1 MPKAPRK
8 SPEGRRGARS
18 GDERAALLRR
28 LAELEER
35 EAHAR
40 HIVQTV
46 GVSIW
51 EEDFSGVQELL
62 RELWRQGERDVRAW
76 CAAHPEF
83 VLEAVRRVRVVGVN
97 DAALRMVGAS
107 SQQEL
112 LGSLERIFLPESL
125 EVFVEQM
132 VALDEGCSFIQ
143 AESVVRAL
151 DGRRME
157 VLFTFTWDAVVGRAD
172 RVLVTLMD
180 IGERKAAE
188 RALQESEARFR
199 NMADHAPVMMW
210 MTDPR
215 GGCTYL
221 NRQWYE
227 FTGQTEQ
234 TGLGFGWLKALHPE
248 DAVSVEAVFVEAN
261 ARRAPFQ
268 LDYRLRRAD
277 GEYRWAIDA
286 AAPRFGPGGEFLG
299 YIGSVI
305 DITERRRREEL
316 QRFLAEAGTALASS
330 LDYATTLAT
339 LARLAVPT
347 LADWCMVDLLEED
360 GSVRR
365 MEVTAAEPSEA
376 PLAER
381 LRRFPARL
389 DGNPH
394 HPPTQAILEGR
405 PVLLPEMPP
414 ERLSSHAHD
423 EEHARAIAATGP
435 ISLLSVPL
443 LTRGR
448 TLGAL
453 TFITTV
459 RSGRHYGAVELEAAE
474 DLARRAALSVDNARL
489 YRDAQRAVRLRDEFL
504 SIASHELKTPLT
516 PLMLKL
522 RVLTRELESRL
533 EPTLGQ
539 RLLGHLEVCRR
550 QVKRLSELVDGLL
563 DVSHLSAGRL
573 RIEREAVDLS
583 ELVREVAASF
593 QPEAERSGCP
603 LRLEAEGPVVGQW
616 DRLRLEQVVSHLLSN
631 ALKYGAGHPVSI
643 RVQAEGVQARLVVR
657 DEGIGIEPDV
667 LPRIFHKFERGV
679 SERHYGGLGLGLYVT
694 QQVLHAMGGTISAES
709 TPGHG
714 ATFTVELPLA
724 PPAPEAP

>member
-8 SPEGRRGARS
+8 SPEGRRAARS
-18 GDERAALLRR
+18 GDEREALLRR

-51 EEDFSGVQELL
+51 EEDFSEVQELL
-62 RELWRQGERDVRAW
+62 RGLRRQGMRDVRAW
-76 CAAHPEF
+76 CAGHPDV
-83 VLEAVRRVRVVGVN
+83 VLEAVKRVRVVGVN
-97 DAALRMVGAS
+97 EATLRMFGAS
-107 SQQEL
+107 SQEEL
-112 LGSLERIFLPESL
+112 LGSLERVFLPETL
-125 EVFVEQM
+125 EVFVEELA
-132 VALDEGCSFIQ
+132 ALDEGRPFFQ
-143 AESVVRAL
+143 AETALQAL
-151 DGRRME
+151 DGRRVE

-172 RVLVTLMD
+172 RVLLTLVD

-199 NMADHAPVMMW
+199 NMADHSPVMMW
-210 MTDPR
+210 VTDTR
-215 GGCTYL
+215 GVCTYL

-227 FTGQTEQ
+227 FTGQTER
-234 TGLGFGWLKALHPE
+234 TGLGFGWLRAVHPE
-248 DAVSVEAVFVEAN
+248 DAASAEAVFVDAN
-261 ARRAPFQ
+261 ARRVPFR

-286 AAPRFGPGGEFLG
+286 AVPRFGPGGEFLG

-330 LDYATTLAT
+330 LDHATTLAT

-347 LADWCMVDLLEED
+347 LADWCLVDLVEED
-360 GSVRR
+360 GLVRR
-365 MEVTAAEPSEA
+365 VEVASADPADA
-376 PLAER
+376 PLAAR
-381 LRRFPARL
+381 IRRFPPQQ
-389 DGNPH
+389 DGNPA
-394 HPPTQAILEGR
+394 HPPTKAMREGR
-405 PVLLPEMPP
+405 PVLLQEVPAG
-414 ERLSSHAHD
+414 RLSAQAHD
-423 EEHARAIAATGP
+423 EEHARTMAATHP
-435 ISLLSVPL
+435 ISILSVPL
-443 LTRGR
+443 VARGR

-453 TFITTV
+453 TFLTTV
-459 RSGRHYGAVELEAAE
+459 RSGRRYGAVELEAAE

-489 YRDAQRAVRLRDEFL
+489 YRNAQRAVQLRDEFL

-516 PLMLKL
+516 PLTLKL
-522 RVLTRELESRL
+522 RVLTRELESRS
-533 EPTLGQ
+533 EPEWAQ
-539 RLLGHLEVCRR
+539 RLLGHVEVCRR

-583 ELVREVAASF
+583 ELVREVATRF
-593 QPEAERSGCP
+593 QAESERNGSP
-603 LRLEAEGPVVGQW
+603 LRLEADGPVVGQW

-643 RVQAEGVQARLVVR
+643 RIEEAGAQARLVVR

-694 QQVLHAMGGTISAES
+694 QQVLQAMGGTISAES

-714 ATFTVELPLA
+714 ATFRVELPR
-724 PPAPEAP
+724 APEAGAP

>member
-8 SPEGRRGARS
+8 TPEGRRGSRS

-40 HIVQTV
+40 HIVQMA

-62 RELWRQGERDVRAW
+62 LELRRQGVGDVRAW
-76 CAAHPEF
+76 CATHPDF
-83 VLEAVRRVRVVGVN
+83 VHEAMGRVRVVSVN
-97 DAALRMVGAS
+97 DATLRMVGAS
-107 SQQEL
+107 SQEEL
-112 LGSLERIFLPESL
+112 LGSVERIFLPESVR
-125 EVFVEQM
+125 VFIEQL
-132 VALDEGCSFIQ
+132 VALAEGRPFLQ
-143 AESVVRAL
+143 AESVVRTL
-151 DGRRME
+151 EGRRLE
-157 VLFTFTWDAVVGRAD
+157 VLSTFSWDAVVGRAD

-210 MTDPR
+210 MTDPE

-221 NRQWYE
+221 NRQWYA
-227 FTGQTEQ
+227 FTGQTEE
-234 TGLGFGWLKALHPE
+234 TGLGFGWLSAVHPE
-248 DAVSVEAVFVEAN
+248 DAAPVKAVFVDAN

-268 LDYRLRRAD
+268 LDYRLRRVD

-330 LDYATTLAT
+330 LEYGTTLST

-365 MEVTAAEPSEA
+365 VEVVSADPSEA
-376 PLAER
+376 LLAEQ
-381 LRRFPARL
+381 LRRFPARP

-394 HPPTQAILEGR
+394 HPPSLVILQGR
-405 PVLLPEMPP
+405 PVLLPELPTG
-414 ERLSSHAHD
+414 RFSTLAHD
-423 EEHARAIAATGP
+423 EEHARTIAATRP
-435 ISLLSVPL
+435 VSLMSVPL
-443 LTRGR
+443 LARGR

-453 TFITTV
+453 TFFTTA
-459 RSGRHYGAVELEAAE
+459 RSGRRYGAVELEAAE
-474 DLARRAALSVDNARL
+474 DLGRRAALAVDNARL

-516 PLMLKL
+516 PLVLKL
-522 RVLTRELESRL
+522 RVLARELEARCEPVLSR
-533 EPTLGQ
+533 
-539 RLLGHLEVCRR
+539 RLLGHLEVSRR

-573 RIEREAVDLS
+573 RIEREVVDLS
-583 ELVREVAASF
+583 ALVREVAARF
-593 QPEAERSGCP
+593 QEESERSGSP
-603 LRLEAEGPVVGQW
+603 LRMEADGPVVGQW
-616 DRLRLEQVVSHLLSN
+616 DRQRLEQAVSNLLSN
-631 ALKYGAGHPVSI
+631 ALKYGGGHPVSI
-643 RVQAEGVQARLVVR
+643 RVEDIGEWARLVVR

-694 QQVLHAMGGTISAES
+694 QQVLQAMGGTISAES

-714 ATFTVELPLA
+714 ATFTVDLPLA
-724 PPAPEAP
+724 PAPEAL

>member
-8 SPEGRRGARS
+8 SPEGRRAARS

-51 EEDFSGVQELL
+51 EEDFSEVQELL
-62 RELWRQGERDVRAW
+62 RGLRRQGIQDVRAW
-76 CAAHPEF
+76 CAGHPDF
-83 VLEAVRRVRVVGVN
+83 VLEAVKRVRVVGVN
-97 DAALRMVGAS
+97 DATLRMFGAC

-112 LGSLERIFLPESL
+112 LGSLERIFLQETL
-125 EVFVEQM
+125 EVFIEELA
-132 VALDEGCSFIQ
+132 ALDEGRPFFQ
-143 AESVVRAL
+143 AETALRAL
-151 DGRRME
+151 DGRRVE

-172 RVLVTLMD
+172 RVLLTLLD

-199 NMADHAPVMMW
+199 NMADHSPVMMW
-210 MTDPR
+210 VTDTR
-215 GGCTYL
+215 GVCTYL
-221 NRQWYE
+221 NRQWYA
-227 FTGQTEQ
+227 FTGQREQ
-234 TGLGFGWLKALHPE
+234 MALGFGWLRAVHPE
-248 DAVSVEAVFVEAN
+248 DAAAAEAAFVEAN
-261 ARRAPFQ
+261 ARRVPFQ

-286 AAPRFGPGGEFLG
+286 AVPRFGPGGEFLG

-360 GSVRR
+360 GTVRR
-365 MEVTAAEPSEA
+365 VDVVSADPAEE
-376 PLAER
+376 PLAEQV
-381 LRRFPARL
+381 RRFPARM
-389 DGNPH
+389 DGNPA
-394 HPPTQAILEGR
+394 HPPTKAMREGR
-405 PVLLPEMPP
+405 PVLIPKLSG
-414 ERLSSHAHD
+414 ERLLAQAHD
-423 EEHARAIAATGP
+423 EEHARTMVATRP
-435 ISLLSVPL
+435 VSILSVPL
-443 LTRGR
+443 VARGR

-453 TFITTV
+453 TFLTTV
-459 RSGRHYGAVELEAAE
+459 RSGRRYGAVELEAAE

-522 RVLTRELESRL
+522 RVLTRELEAWC
-533 EPTLGQ
+533 EPGLAQG
-539 RLLGHLEVCRR
+539 LFGHLEVCRR

-573 RIEREAVDLS
+573 HIEREAVDLS
-583 ELVREVAASF
+583 ELVREVAARF
-593 QPEAERSGCP
+593 QAEAERSGSP
-603 LRLEAEGPVVGQW
+603 LRLEADGPVVGQW

-631 ALKYGAGHPVSI
+631 ALKYGAGHPVAI
-643 RVQAEGVQARLVVR
+643 RVEEAGAEARLVVR
-657 DEGIGIEPDV
+657 DEGIGIEPEV

-694 QQVLHAMGGTISAES
+694 QQVLQAMGGTISAES

-714 ATFTVELPLA
+714 ATFRVKLPRA
-724 PPAPEAP
+724 VPEVP

>member
-8 SPEGRRGARS
+8 TPEGRRGARS
-18 GDERAALLRR
+18 DDDRAALLRR

-40 HIVQTV
+40 HIVQRV

-62 RELWRQGERDVRAW
+62 LELRRQGVRDVRAW
-76 CAAHPEF
+76 CAAHPDF
-83 VLEAVRRVRVVGVN
+83 VHEAVRRVRVVGVN
-97 DAALRMVGAS
+97 DATLRMFGAS
-107 SQQEL
+107 SQEEM
-112 LGSLERIFLPESL
+112 LGSLERIFLPDTL
-125 EVFVEQM
+125 KVFVEQM
-132 VALDEGCSFIQ
+132 ETLAEGRPFLQS
-143 AESVVRAL
+143 ETVVLTL

-157 VLFTFTWDAVVGRAD
+157 VLFTFSWDAVVGRAD

-180 IGERKAAE
+180 LGERKAAE

-210 MTDPR
+210 VTDPDGR
-215 GGCTYL
+215 CTYL
-221 NRQWYE
+221 NRQWYA
-227 FTGQTEQ
+227 FTGQTEE
-234 TGLGFGWLKALHPE
+234 TGLGFGWLDAVHPE
-248 DAVSVEAVFVEAN
+248 DSAPSRAIFVDAN
-261 ARRAPFQ
+261 ARRAPFR
-268 LDYRLRRAD
+268 LDYRLRRED
-277 GEYRWAIDA
+277 GEYRWAIDS

-316 QRFLAEAGTALASS
+316 QRFLAEAGTALAST
-330 LDYATTLAT
+330 LDYGATLST

-347 LADWCMVDLLEED
+347 LADWCLVDLLEED

-365 MEVTAAEPSEA
+365 VEVSSADPADGA
-376 PLAER
+376 LAEQ
-381 LRRFPARL
+381 LRRFPARPN
-389 DGNPH
+389 GNPE
-394 HPPTQAILEGR
+394 HPPTKAILEGR

-414 ERLSSHAHD
+414 ERFSSHGHD
-423 EEHARAIAATGP
+423 EAHARTMAATGP
-435 ISLLSVPL
+435 ISLMSVPL
-443 LTRGR
+443 LARGR

-453 TFITTV
+453 TFITTA
-459 RSGRHYGAVELEAAE
+459 RSGRHYGTVELEAAE

-516 PLMLKL
+516 PLVLKL
-522 RVLTRELESRL
+522 RVLWREIEARC
-533 EPTLGQ
+533 EPSLAQ
-539 RLLGHLEVCRR
+539 SLLGHLAVSRR

-573 RIEREAVDLS
+573 RLEREAVDLS
-583 ELVREVAASF
+583 ELAREVSARF
-593 QPEAERSGCP
+593 QEESERSASP
-603 LRLEAEGPVVGQW
+603 LRLVTDGPVVGQW
-616 DRLRLEQVVSHLLSN
+616 DRLRLEQVVSNLLSN
-631 ALKYGAGHPVSI
+631 ALKYGGGHPVSI
-643 RVQAEGVQARLVVR
+643 RVEDTGERARLVVR

-694 QQVLHAMGGTISAES
+694 QQVLQAMGGTISAES
-709 TPGHG
+709 TPGQG
-714 ATFTVELPLA
+714 ATFTVELPRV
-724 PPAPEAP
+724 PAPDAP

>member
-62 RELWRQGERDVRAW
+62 RALRRQGVGDVRAW
-76 CAAHPEF
+76 CAAHPDF
-83 VLEAVRRVRVVGVN
+83 VLEALKRVRVVGVN
-97 DAALRMVGAS
+97 DATLRMFGAS
-107 SQQEL
+107 SQEEL
-112 LGSLERIFLPESL
+112 LGSLEHIFLPETL
-125 EVFVEQM
+125 EVFVEELA
-132 VALDEGCSFIQ
+132 ALAEGRPFFQ
-143 AESVVRAL
+143 AETALQSL
-151 DGRRME
+151 DGRRVE
-157 VLFTFTWDAVVGRAD
+157 VLFTFSWDAVVGRAD
-172 RVLVTLMD
+172 RVLLTLMD

-188 RALQESEARFR
+188 RALQESETRFR

-210 MTDPR
+210 VTDAR
-215 GGCTYL
+215 GLCTYL
-221 NRQWYE
+221 NRQWYA
-227 FTGQTEQ
+227 FTGQTEE
-234 TGLGFGWLKALHPE
+234 TGLGLEWLNAVHPE
-248 DAVSVEAVFVEAN
+248 DAAAAEAAFVDAN
-261 ARRAPFQ
+261 ARRVSFRI
-268 LDYRLRRAD
+268 DYRLRRAD
-277 GEYRWAIDA
+277 GEYRWAIDTA
-286 AAPRFGPGGEFLG
+286 VPRFGPGGEFLG

-330 LDYATTLAT
+330 LEYGTTLAT

-365 MEVTAAEPSEA
+365 VEVA
-376 PLAER
+376 PADPADASLAER
-381 LRRFPARL
+381 MRRFPARL

-394 HPPTQAILEGR
+394 HPPTKAMLEGR

-414 ERLSSHAHD
+414 ERFSSHAHD
-423 EEHARAIAATGP
+423 EEHARTITATRP
-435 ISLLSVPL
+435 ISLMAVPL
-443 LTRGR
+443 VARGR

-453 TFITTV
+453 TFFTTA
-459 RSGRHYGAVELEAAE
+459 RSGRRYGAVELAAAE

-516 PLMLKL
+516 PLVLKL
-522 RVLTRELESRL
+522 RVLTRELEARC
-533 EPTLGQ
+533 EPSLAQ
-539 RLLGHLEVCRR
+539 RLLGHLDVCRR

-573 RIEREAVDLS
+573 RIEREAVDLA
-583 ELVREVAASF
+583 ELVREVSARF
-593 QPEAERSGCP
+593 QEEAERSGSP
-603 LRLEAEGPVVGQW
+603 LRLEADGPVVGQW
-616 DRLRLEQVVSHLLSN
+616 DRLRLEQVVSNLFSN
-631 ALKYGAGHPVSI
+631 ALKYGGGHPVSV
-643 RVQAEGVQARLVVR
+643 RVEDTGARARLVVR

-694 QQVLHAMGGTISAES
+694 QQVLQAMGGTISAES
-709 TPGHG
+709 TPGQG
-714 ATFTVELPLA
+714 ATFTVELPLL
-724 PPAPEAP
+724 PAPGAP